1 MVTAARAASRL
12 TDPRMAQVFDVED
25 GGGQAYVVLE
35 WVSGET
41 LTDMLTD
48 GPLDPGRACSL
59 ISEAAR
65 ALAGAH
71 AVGQAHLRL
80 TPDALCWTRSS
91 GIKITGLGIDA
102 ALAGDGLTG
111 TDGHDPAIA
120 DTIALAGLLYA
131 ALTGYW
137 PGEQPARLPA
147 APVSDG
153 VVCTPRQVSADV
165 SSAIDSVI
173 VRALLQRTTRQGPP
187 IQSPA
192 AFADAIAGVAPPVP
206 LPEPAPPAPAGYTE
220 RNYSDRGGYGGYP
233 ANPNDPDTWQT
244 RGQQGGTA
252 PYPGQSGQS
261 GQYPPA
267 GRGYQG
273 PYQGSPRRGTSRVL
287 LSVVVVLVL
296 VAVAA
301 TVWAVGF
308 RKSGSN
314 SASGGTG
321 ARAKSSA
328 TSSHPATAAGTVL
341 KPVNDSTFNI
351 YGSPAGNTEDPTLA
365 MDAIDGSSTTG
376 WATSYYFGSPK
387 FGGLKPGTG
396 LLINMGQAGQAEPGQ
411 AAVRAGRHHGRDLP
425 RQLRAVLGDVE
436 QRAVVVQAGLAAGL
450 RHRQP
455 RVQRELG
462 RRERHRPVRA
472 DLADQ
477 PAEDGQ
483 PARGGRF
490 PGQGAADLPGPH
502 LRRRDTRDR
511 GLRGRLAAGGNG
523 LPWPRTVAQAHQ
535 EPPASGPA
543 RAARRRPRGRPT
555 PNCSGCTW
563 PGTSTPSAPCS
574 CATRTGCGRS
584 PCASCATR
592 TTPPTRSRRR

>member
-1 MVTAARAASRL
+1 MSTYTSEPGTRLAGRYRLVDQVTAGNGWTMWKAIDETLARPVSVLTFASGFPRVPQVVTAARAASRL

-59 ISEAAR
+59 VSEAAR
-65 ALAGAH
+65 SLAGAH
-71 AVGQAHLRL
+71 GVGQAHLRL

-220 RNYSDRGGYGGYP
+220 RGYQDRGGYGGYP
-233 ANPNDPDTWQT
+233 SNPNDPDTWQT
-244 RGQQGGTA
+244 SGGQGGTA
-252 PYPGQSGQS
+252 PYPERRQSGQF
-261 GQYPPA
+261 PPA
-267 GRGYQG
+267 GRGYQQG
-273 PYQGSPRRGTSRVL
+273 PRQGGPRRGTSWAL
-287 LSVVVVLVL
+287 LTVVVVLV
-296 VAVAA
+296 VAAIAA

-308 RKSGSN
+308 RKPDN
-314 SASGGTG
+314 TTASGGTG

-328 TSSHPATAAGTVL
+328 TASHPATAAGTVL

-351 YGSPAGNTEDPTLA
+351 YGTPAGNTEDPTTA
-365 MDAIDGSSTTG
+365 INAIDGSQTTG
-376 WATSYYFGSPK
+376 WDTSYYWGSPK

-396 LLINMGQAGQAEPGQ
+396 LLINMGHQVKLSQVKLLFGPGATTAGIYLGNSGPSTATSSGALSSFKLVSPQATGSGSQTFNVSSADANDTGQYVLIWLTSLPKMVNPSAAALASAGGQ
-411 AAVRAGRHHGRDLP
+411 QLYQGLIYDVVIRGTAVS
-425 RQLRAVLGDVE
+425 
-436 QRAVVVQAGLAAGL
+436 AAG
-450 RHRQP
+450 
-455 RVQRELG
+455 
-462 RRERHRPVRA
+462 
-472 DLADQ
+472 
-477 PAEDGQ
+477 
-483 PARGGRF
+483 
-490 PGQGAADLPGPH
+490 
-502 LRRRDTRDR
+502 
-511 GLRGRLAAGGNG
+511 
-523 LPWPRTVAQAHQ
+523 
-535 EPPASGPA
+535 
-543 RAARRRPRGRPT
+543 
-555 PNCSGCTW
+555 
-563 PGTSTPSAPCS
+563 
-574 CATRTGCGRS
+574 
-584 PCASCATR
+584 
-592 TTPPTRSRRR
+592 

>member
-1 MVTAARAASRL
+1 MSTYTSEPGTRLAGRYRLVDQVTAGNGWTMWKAMDETLARPVSVLTFASGFPRIPQVVTAARAASRL

-206 LPEPAPPAPAGYTE
+206 LPEPAPPAPAGYTD
-220 RNYSDRGGYGGYP
+220 RGYQDRGGYGGYP
-233 ANPNDPDTWQT
+233 SNPNDPDTWQT
-244 RGQQGGTA
+244 GGGQGGTA
-252 PYPGQSGQS
+252 PYPERRSSAQFPSS
-261 GQYPPA
+261 
-267 GRGYQG
+267 GRGYQQAPPG
-273 PYQGSPRRGTSRVL
+273 RGVSKAL
-287 LSVVVVLVL
+287 LAVVVVLVL
-296 VAVAA
+296 AAVVA

-308 RKSGSN
+308 RKSGN
-314 SASGGTG
+314 NTAGGGTG

-328 TSSHPATAAGTVL
+328 TSSHAATAAGTVL

-365 MDAIDGSSTTG
+365 MDAIDGSQTTG

-396 LLINMGQAGQAEPGQ
+396 LLINMGKQVRLSQVKLLFGAGATTAEIY
-411 AAVRAGRHHGRDLP
+411 
-425 RQLRAVLGDVE
+425 LGNSGPSS
-436 QRAVVVQAGLAAGL
+436 ATSS
-450 RHRQP
+450 
-455 RVQRELG
+455 
-462 RRERHRPVRA
+462 
-472 DLADQ
+472 
-477 PAEDGQ
+477 
-483 PARGGRF
+483 
-490 PGQGAADLPGPH
+490 GALSSFKLVSPSA
-502 LRRRDTRDR
+502 T
-511 GLRGRLAAGGNG
+511 GNG
-523 LPWPRTVAQAHQ
+523 SHTFTVSSAAANDTGQYVLIWLTSLPKMINPPSSAVAQAKGQ
-535 EPPASGPA
+535 QIYQGLLYDVVIRGTAVS
-543 RAARRRPRGRPT
+543 AAG
-555 PNCSGCTW
+555 
-563 PGTSTPSAPCS
+563 
-574 CATRTGCGRS
+574 
-584 PCASCATR
+584 
-592 TTPPTRSRRR
+592 

>member
-1 MVTAARAASRL
+1 MSTYTSEPGTRLAGRYRLVDQVTAGNGWTMWKAIDETLARPVSVLTFASGFPRIPEVVTAARAASRL

-267 GRGYQG
+267 GRGHQG
-273 PYQGSPRRGTSRVL
+273 PYQGSPRRGMSRAL

-296 VAVAA
+296 VAVGA
-301 TVWAVGF
+301 TIWAVGF
-308 RKSGSN
+308 RKTGSN
-314 SASGGTG
+314 SATGGTG

-328 TSSHPATAAGTVL
+328 TSSRPATTAGTVL

-365 MDAIDGSSTTG
+365 PDAIDGSSTTG

-396 LLINMGQAGQAEPGQ
+396 LLINMGRQVKLSQVSLLFGPGVTTAGIYLGDSGPSSATSSGALSSFKLVSPQASGAGSHAFNVSSADANVTGQYVLIWLTSLPKMVNPPA
-411 AAVRAGRHHGRDLP
+411 AAVSQAKGQPIYQGLIY
-425 RQLRAVLGDVE
+425 DVVI
-436 QRAVVVQAGLAAGL
+436 RGTAASAAG
-450 RHRQP
+450 
-455 RVQRELG
+455 
-462 RRERHRPVRA
+462 
-472 DLADQ
+472 
-477 PAEDGQ
+477 
-483 PARGGRF
+483 
-490 PGQGAADLPGPH
+490 
-502 LRRRDTRDR
+502 
-511 GLRGRLAAGGNG
+511 
-523 LPWPRTVAQAHQ
+523 
-535 EPPASGPA
+535 
-543 RAARRRPRGRPT
+543 
-555 PNCSGCTW
+555 
-563 PGTSTPSAPCS
+563 
-574 CATRTGCGRS
+574 
-584 PCASCATR
+584 
-592 TTPPTRSRRR
+592 